1 MNSLENFIQSFE
13 NVLPYLIK
21 FFDEKVAFNI
31 SDREKYLKVYYLD
44 KLNIYV
50 KEGDLISKDGAD
62 YEAIKTGNVITK
74 EIPKEIFGEPIKCIS
89 VPIKNDSK
97 NVIGVLSIIK
107 STKKHV
113 EIQELSNNLND
124 ALSQITEAISN
135 IAVGV
140 QNVSEANRKIQHTI
154 QEANEQ
160 VKNTDEILKFVKN
173 IADQTNLLGL
183 NAAIEAARAGES
195 GKGFGVV
202 AQEIRKLS
210 TSSNESIKKINEILK
225 NIQKYVNDISSDI
238 NRTNIV
244 FQDQATAL
252 EEILATVEE
261 ISATAQVLF
270 EMTSKR

>member
-1 MNSLENFIQSFE
+1 MNNLENFIQSFE

-238 NRTNIV
+238 NKTNIV

>member
-31 SDREKYLKVYYLD
+31 SDREKYRKVYYLD

-210 TSSNESIKKINEILK
+210 TSSNESIKKINGILK

>member
-1 MNSLENFIQSFE
+1 MNNLENFIQSFE

-124 ALSQITEAISN
+124 ALSQITEVISN

-238 NRTNIV
+238 NKTNIV